1 MEQIP
6 EISEDNQ
13 ELYEHFRFEVDKN
26 QGLLRIDKFLVA
38 RIENASRNKIQNAAR
53 AGSIL
58 VNDIAVKANYKVKPG
73 DKISIVLSHPPR
85 EIAITP
91 EDIPLDIMY
100 EDEDIIVVNKQAGMV
115 VHPAYANYN
124 GTLVNAIA
132 YHLQNNSPDKAEGR
146 LPLLVHRIDKNTSG
160 VLLIAK
166 NEVAQTKLAKDFFDH
181 TIDRKYDA
189 LVWGD
194 FADNHGTI
202 TGNIGRSRNDRK
214 IFSVYPDGDQG
225 KHAVTHYKVLER
237 FGYVTLLECM
247 LDTGRTHQIRVHLK
261 SIRHP
266 VFNDETYGGNI
277 ILKGTTF
284 SRYKQFINNCF
295 KLLPRQA
302 LHARSLGFKH
312 PSTGK
317 NVFFETPPPEDIQA
331 VLEKWRKYAK
341 TAGLEEG

>member
-58 VNDIAVKANYKVKPG
+58 VNDIAVKVNYKVKPG

-85 EIAITP
+85 EITITP

-100 EDEDIIVVNKQAGMV
+100 EDEDLIVVNKQAGMV

-124 GTLVNAIA
+124 GTLVNALA

-146 LPLLVHRIDKNTSG
+146 LPLLVHRIDKDTSG
-160 VLLIAK
+160 ILLIAK

-194 FADNHGTI
+194 FTDNHGTI
-202 TGNIGRSRNDRK
+202 TGNIGRSRKDRK

-237 FGYVTLLECM
+237 FGYVTLLECV

-284 SRYKQFINNCF
+284 TRYKQFINNCF

>member
-6 EISEDNQ
+6 EISDENQ
-13 ELYEHFRFEVDKN
+13 ELYEHFRFEVDEN

-38 RIENASRNKIQNAAR
+38 RIENASRNKIQNAAS

-85 EIAITP
+85 EIIITP

-124 GTLVNAIA
+124 GTLVNALA

-160 VLLIAK
+160 ILLIAK

-181 TIDRKYDA
+181 SIDRKYDA

-194 FADNHGTI
+194 FTDNHGTI
-202 TGNIGRSRNDRK
+202 TGNIGRSRKDRK

-237 FGYVTLLECM
+237 FGYVTLLECV

-284 SRYKQFINNCF
+284 TRYKQFISNCF

-317 NVFFETPPPEDIQA
+317 NVFFETPPPEDMQA
-331 VLEKWRKYAK
+331 VLEKWRKYVQ
-341 TAGLEEG
+341 TVGFEEG